1 MLSTMSG
8 SIIGGAITA
17 VIGALCALGIEI
29 WLPALQHSAKENRR
43 VYVTHIEMGRSKGV
57 SKN

>member
-8 SIIGGAITA
+8 SIIGGAISA
-17 VIGALCALGIEI
+17 VIGALCALGIES
-29 WLPALQHSAKENRR
+29 WLLALQHSAKENRR